1 MMKTIIGAMAI
12 GATLFVSGCNMTT
25 SDSMN
30 LTSDLP
36 YNNFVVAAANENG
49 IDPKFVHQ
57 IIRIESRHRPNVTG
71 KAGEIGLMQI
81 KLQTA
86 RGVGYTGTRSG
97 LYDPET
103 NIRYGV
109 RYLGEAKRRASGDRC
124 KAAMLYNQGVYATRF
139 SAGAKKY
146 CNRVISG

>member
-1 MMKTIIGAMAI
+1 MVIS
-12 GATLFVSGCNMTT
+12 ATLFLSGCNVTT
-25 SDSMN
+25 S
-30 LTSDLP
+30 TSTQELP
-36 YNNFVVAAANENG
+36 YNHFVVAAANENN
-49 IDPKFVHQ
+49 ISPNFVHQ
-57 IIRIESRHRPNVTG
+57 IIRVESRHRPNVTG

-86 RGVGYTGTRSG
+86 RGMGYTGTRLG

-124 KAAMLYNQGVYATRF
+124 KAAMLLQSGDICHEILCWREKILQSCRF
-139 SAGAKKY
+139 WLTKVSQ
-146 CNRVISG
+146 NDTL

>member
-1 MMKTIIGAMAI
+1 MKNLVFGAMVI
-12 GATLFVSGCNMTT
+12 STTLFLSGCNVTT
-25 SDSMN
+25 STSM
-30 LTSDLP
+30 TSAKELP
-36 YNNFVVAAANENG
+36 YNHFVVAAANENN
-49 IDPKFVHQ
+49 ISPNFVHQ
-57 IIRIESRHRPNVTG
+57 IIRVESRHRPNVTG

-86 RGVGYTGTRSG
+86 RGMGYTGTRLG

-124 KAAMLYNQGVYATRF
+124 KAAMYYNQGIYATRF

-146 CNRVISG
+146 CNRVVSG